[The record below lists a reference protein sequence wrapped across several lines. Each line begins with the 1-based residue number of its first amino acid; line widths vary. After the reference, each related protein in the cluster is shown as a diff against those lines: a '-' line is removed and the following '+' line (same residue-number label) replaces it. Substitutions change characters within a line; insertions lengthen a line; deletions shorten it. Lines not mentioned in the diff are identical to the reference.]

1 VNDLQL
7 TVTLVAI
14 VAALLYA
21 FRHSAAVFVVRIREG
36 RAKAVRGTITPAF
49 LATIEQLC
57 AEHGIHSGEV
67 RGVARGRRISLCF
80 SRGLPLGFCQPLR
93 NWWAMSGWSAR
104 SSRS

>member
-7 TVTLVAI
+7 TVMVVAI
-14 VAALLYA
+14 FAAILFASRY
-21 FRHSAAVFVVRIREG
+21 SGAVFVVRIHEG

-57 AEHGIHSGEV
+57 AEHGIRSGEV
-67 RGVARGRRISLCF
+67 RGVAQGRRISLCF

-104 SSRS
+104 STRA